1 MSNVDSAGFF
11 VYNGNYNAEERGC
24 GDGTS
29 LGHLA
34 KKT

>member
-1 MSNVDSAGFF
+1 MSNVDSAGVF
-11 VYNGNYNAEERGC
+11 VYNGSNNAKERGC